1 MASKVPPKLLEEQLL
16 ALEAA
21 IREHGFWH
29 GGGLCLTFAAVAEA
43 VWPDVFR
50 DTPVPGLA
58 LEVPGSTPERLQQL
72 IERGEANQSL
82 FPPADRDLERLQQL
96 LAARAKLGRTR
107 KDRRKH
113 YEVVVESHHGLKVRE
128 QGTGE
133 RGKDGG

>member
-1 MASKVPPKLLEEQLL
+1 MATKAPPKLLEEQLL
-16 ALEAA
+16 ALETAL
-21 IREHGFWH
+21 REHGFWH
-29 GGGLCLTFAAVAEA
+29 AGRFALPFTAVAEA

-50 DTPVPGLA
+50 DPPVPDLA
-58 LEVPGSTPERLQQL
+58 VEMPGGTPERPQQL

-96 LAARAKLGRTR
+96 LAARAKPGRTR